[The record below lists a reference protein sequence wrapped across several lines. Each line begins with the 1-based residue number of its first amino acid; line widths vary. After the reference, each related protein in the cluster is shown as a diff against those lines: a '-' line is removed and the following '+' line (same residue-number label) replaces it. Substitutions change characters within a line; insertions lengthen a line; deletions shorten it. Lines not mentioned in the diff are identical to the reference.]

1 MRVLVGTD
9 IKDTGILFKQ
19 VLSTIAVMYVPVE
32 DQYFLKAVLLLQV
45 PGGDRNI
52 VEEAKAQCRVV
63 FCVVTGR
70 ANQGKTVI

>member
-1 MRVLVGTD
+1 MWVPVGAD

-19 VLSTIAVMYVPVE
+19 VLSTIAVMYIPVE

-52 VEEAKAQCRVV
+52 VEKAKAQCRVV
-63 FCVVTGR
+63 FCVVTR
-70 ANQGKTVI
+70 WTNQGKTVI